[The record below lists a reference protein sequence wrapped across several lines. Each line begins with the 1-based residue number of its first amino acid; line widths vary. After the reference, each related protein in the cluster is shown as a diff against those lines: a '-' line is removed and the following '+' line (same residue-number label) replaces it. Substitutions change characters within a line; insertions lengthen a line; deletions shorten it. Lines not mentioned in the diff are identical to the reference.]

1 MFGELSIMDWVVFAN
16 VISALGLVLT
26 GYKVF
31 RDNGRLFR
39 EHDKLSKEH
48 AELSKEA
55 TSSMIKKDIE
65 YVSNEM
71 KFEKTSR
78 EQLYQNTNYVVREME
93 IEKEARKNLYK
104 NSSRAKEIL
113 ETMDMMKEVVLQ
125 NAQLNAENS
134 ALKQQ
139 NHELLF
145 NDNQEQE
152 KLFQAITAFER
163 RLSGLEGYK
172 ETEEIRSI
180 LKSIERQL
188 LEHVE

>member
-1 MFGELSIMDWVVFAN
+1 MLGELSIMDLVTIGGLITAIAGVLG
-16 VISALGLVLT
+16 SAAALW
-26 GYKVF
+26 
-31 RDNGRLFR
+31 RLFR
-39 EHDKLSKEH
+39 DTKALSKEH
-48 AELSKEA
+48 QSIQEDTTYIS
-55 TSSMIKKDIE
+55 D
-65 YVSNEM
+65 EM
-71 KFEKTSR
+71 RDEKRAR
-78 EQLYQNTNYVVREME
+78 EGLYQDTRYISTQMIREE
-93 IEKEARKNLYK
+93 TARQELYK

-134 ALKQQ
+134 VLKQQ

-145 NDNQEQE
+145 KDNQEQE